1 MSGRLIF
8 FVVALMSIVVFS
20 CGKPSPQL
28 PSNKGETVESKEANV
43 LLQHNLQL
51 AQKEDSILKHYVS
64 SQDVAFSKSELG
76 FWYRIQTKTQGSM
89 LHDKDSCRFLL
100 KLSLMD
106 AQVVREEERSAVLGR
121 KELLKGLEEGL
132 KLMHKGE
139 KAMFIIPW
147 YLAYGRKGNG
157 AEIPPYTS
165 ICCQVDLY
173 E

>member
-1 MSGRLIF
+1 
-8 FVVALMSIVVFS
+8 
-20 CGKPSPQL
+20 
-28 PSNKGETVESKEANV
+28 
-43 LLQHNLQL
+43 
-51 AQKEDSILKHYVS
+51 
-64 SQDVAFSKSELG
+64 
-76 FWYRIQTKTQGSM
+76 M

-139 KAMFIIPW
+139 RAMFIIPW

-157 AEIPPYTS
+157 AEVPPYTS